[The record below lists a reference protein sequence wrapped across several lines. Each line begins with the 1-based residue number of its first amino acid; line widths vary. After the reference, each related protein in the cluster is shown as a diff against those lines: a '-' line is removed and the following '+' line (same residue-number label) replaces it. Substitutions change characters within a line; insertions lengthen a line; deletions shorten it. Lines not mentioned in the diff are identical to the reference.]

1 MVSARAEQAGP
12 AVTSAAPS
20 SDYQFRSDAGLL
32 LYHVRPERASD
43 FESILARV
51 RQGLESATDAA
62 RRQQASGLRMFRSTE
77 SVPGVVV
84 YVAVIEPVIA
94 GSDYD
99 PVRMLTELLP
109 GEATSL
115 YERLR
120 EAVVK
125 IERVG
130 LARLR

>member
-1 MVSARAEQAGP
+1 M
-12 AVTSAAPS
+12 
-20 SDYQFRSDAGLL
+20 L